1 VLQRSL
7 YSDIGE
13 QVLAEQ
19 ETYSDHKVTRGY
31 VYFGNQRV
39 AVVERREALEAAQS
53 ATHEGSRGSSPG
65 FPEGK
70 DRWTSYVRD
79 HQGTL
84 LMSLS
89 EYEAQAASWGRVDPR
104 YLDSAGKSRLE
115 TTAKLGANQYYVY
128 PYGMLQHKGF
138 LYSQLQGAEYT
149 GKALDEGTQWYYFHA
164 RNYDSDYGRFIGHDL
179 VSPDLNNPL
188 TLNPFLYC
196 LNNPGRFVDPDGK
209 NFEEI
214 FKLAWFSDFGRT
226 PEESIA
232 ELGHGMEDK
241 ALRWHYDRNDRN
253 TISPL
258 FIRDLPNNSFQYPD
272 DMSVF
277 HKIGLGNELNT
288 KHGVMAGKFSSM
300 EFVFDKQ
307 GKLVI
312 DPINIGTYNFV
323 TPKGVMSGIGH
334 VLLDVLPY
342 KMFGNTREK
351 DGGWFD

>member
-1 VLQRSL
+1 
-7 YSDIGE
+7 
-13 QVLAEQ
+13 
-19 ETYSDHKVTRGY
+19 
-31 VYFGNQRV
+31 
-39 AVVERREALEAAQS
+39 
-53 ATHEGSRGSSPG
+53 
-65 FPEGK
+65 
-70 DRWTSYVRD
+70 
-79 HQGTL
+79 
-84 LMSLS
+84 
-89 EYEAQAASWGRVDPR
+89 
-104 YLDSAGKSRLE
+104 
-115 TTAKLGANQYYVY
+115 
-128 PYGMLQHKGF
+128 
-138 LYSQLQGAEYT
+138 
-149 GKALDEGTQWYYFHA
+149 
-164 RNYDSDYGRFIGHDL
+164 